1 MGAGMGEWS
10 YRLSHSSITRRIS
23 TSIRISDIIGLKI
36 STGRNRK
43 PSAAETACLR
53 SSPKNESGLKNRRL
67 NVYQQPHTIN
77 FMLATLLT
85 VWCLPQIFHSGVFE

>member
-23 TSIRISDIIGLKI
+23 TSIHISDIIGLKI

-53 SSPKNESGLKNRRL
+53 SSPKNESGLKNSRL
-67 NVYQQPHTIN
+67 NVYQQPQTIN

-85 VWCLPQIFHSGVFE
+85 VWCLPPDISFRSV